1 MSQAMIDLMVE
12 AGATGKEAT
21 MIVDLAKHAAHEAI
35 EAVDRVSKLGPTPLI
50 QRAVF
55 TAALRYLEVNI
66 GEVFDE
72 LNRPTKL

>member
-1 MSQAMIDLMVE
+1 MSQAMIDLMVKS
-12 AGATGKEAT
+12 GATQSEAK
-21 MIVDLAKHAAHEAI
+21 MIVDLAKHAAHQAI
-35 EAVDRVSKLGPTPLI
+35 EAVDRVSKLGPTHMI

-66 GEVFDE
+66 SEVFDE